1 MSLWETFPV
10 PLSQN
15 KESKAE
21 TNSGGLISQKQI
33 LPSQRTSA
41 ICLKIWS
48 LPSALWN
55 EKSFGVVCKVRL
67 HSVHLSNKEGFIKFL
82 LLFICP

>member
-1 MSLWETFPV
+1 MRSIDGWDRSIVTPIKMSLWEIFPV

-33 LPSQRTSA
+33 IPSQRTSA

-48 LPSALWN
+48 ISPL
-55 EKSFGVVCKVRL
+55 E
-67 HSVHLSNKEGFIKFL
+67 
-82 LLFICP
+82 